1 LDLAGEVFNRHIAA
15 LNLDQLYPNQIFTVV
30 IWGEDRS
37 KFGAPE
43 EKYMGK
49 RVCVSGDVK
58 EYQGTP
64 EVIATGSK
72 QIDEQ

>member
-64 EVIATGSK
+64 EVIATYSK